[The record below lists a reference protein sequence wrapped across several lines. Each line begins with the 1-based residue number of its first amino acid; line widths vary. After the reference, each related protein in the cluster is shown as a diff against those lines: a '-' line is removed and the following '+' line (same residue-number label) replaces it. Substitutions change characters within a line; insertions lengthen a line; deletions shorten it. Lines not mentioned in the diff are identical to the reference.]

1 MELFI
6 VRNPGSMTTVQDLG
20 RSAFLDRGVPLSG
33 VLDPFACRIANL
45 LVGNPEGAAVLE
57 ITVTGPALEVL
68 VPADIAL
75 TGADMGMTVN
85 GLPVSGWRTH
95 RVNRGDLIRIP
106 RALRG
111 CRAYLA
117 VTGGIDVPPVMGS
130 RSTFVRAKIG
140 GIAGR
145 GLIKG
150 DTLHRGADDLLSRP
164 RKLPD
169 KWIPQY
175 AQEIV
180 LRAIPGPQDEFFRE
194 GIGDFFRNSFKVT
207 PQIDRMGCRLLGPAV
222 RRDPG
227 SPESIVT
234 EPTMPG
240 NVQVPADGQPIILLV
255 EQTSGGYAKIVTVIT
270 TDLPKVAQAVPGN
283 TIRFKQVTLEMA
295 HSLYQEQQEKLQQI
309 RYDLSRVHSIE
320 GEGVS

>member
-1 MELFI
+1 
-6 VRNPGSMTTVQDLG
+6 MTTVQDLG

-45 LVGNPEGAAVLE
+45 LVGNPEEAAVLE

-68 VPADIAL
+68 APADIAL

-95 RVNRGDLIRIP
+95 RVNPGDLIRIP

-117 VTGGIDVPPVMGS
+117 VTGGIDVPKVMGS

-150 DTLHRGADDLLSRP
+150 DILNRGAGDLLSRP

-169 KWIPQY
+169 QWIPQY
-175 AQEIV
+175 TQEIK

-194 GIGDFFRNSFKVT
+194 GIGDFFRNSFQVT

-222 RRDPG
+222 RRDAG

-234 EPTMPG
+234 EPTTPG

-255 EQTSGGYAKIVTVIT
+255 EQTSGGYAKIATVIT
-270 TDLPKVAQAVPGN
+270 VDLPGVAQAVPGN
-283 TIRFKQVTLEMA
+283 TIRFEQVTLEMA
-295 HSLYQEQQEKLQQI
+295 HDLYRERQRHLQKI
-309 RYDLSRVHSIE
+309 RKHLHEE
-320 GEGVS
+320 GAAD